1 MTLLLLLLL
10 AAIPADLVSVHGAL
24 PQGARLELRAPGS
37 EERIVA
43 ETSPF
48 KLQVTAGRYEVFLVY
63 STGRRVRAMIWLVS
77 PEVEIQA
84 DPEATKRGTPPD
96 YDLLADW
103 RVVNE
108 SGQTVGGARVTVQ
121 VQPARGPA
129 ESLNLW
135 TMVGDEEKEVAGV
148 LETTPDGRFPF
159 RVRESRLSLERIV
172 ALQVTV
178 EAKGYQPLQLRL
190 NPVLRFSPTGHLF
203 PQYPEEDLELKLRKQ
218 P

>member
-10 AAIPADLVSVHGAL
+10 ANPADPVTVHGTL

-43 ETSPF
+43 ESSPF
-48 KLQVTAGRYEVFLVY
+48 KLQVAPGRYEILLTY
-63 STGRRVRAMIWLVS
+63 LSRRRVRAMTWLVS
-77 PEVEIQA
+77 PEVEIHA
-84 DPEATKRGTPPD
+84 EPEATKRVYPPD

-103 RVVNE
+103 RVVDE
-108 SGQTVGGARVTVQ
+108 SGQMVGGARVTLQ
-121 VQPARGPA
+121 VQPAQGPP

-135 TMVGDEEKEVAGV
+135 AMVGDQEKEFTGG

-159 RVRESRLSLERIV
+159 RVRESRLDVDRIV
-172 ALQVTV
+172 AVLVNV
-178 EAKGYQPLQLRL
+178 EAKGYQPFQLRL
-190 NPVLRFSPTGHLF
+190 IPVLRFSPTGRLY
-203 PQYPEEDLELKLRKQ
+203 PKYPEEDLELKLRKQ